1 MFAYW
6 AWKWKFS
13 WSKSVEFCSAFFFP
27 FFPRFVE
34 IFSRV
39 AIYYRVQRI
48 VLVDQ
53 DEIKARKAFVPSA
66 FFNHICEFSGDVKWE
81 QTLFLLRE
89 KFDESL
95 GLLIYYLFL
104 FFRTRVKFV
113 CDIKMQY
120 SHHCEH
126 LLERLNKQREAGFL
140 CDCTI
145 VIGEF
150 QFKAHRN
157 VLASFSEYFGAIY
170 RSTSENNVFLDQ
182 SQVKADGFQKLLEF
196 IYTGTLNLDR

>member
-1 MFAYW
+1 MLRPTGR
-6 AWKWKFS
+6 S
-13 WSKSVEFCSAFFFP
+13 
-27 FFPRFVE
+27 
-34 IFSRV
+34 
-39 AIYYRVQRI
+39 
-48 VLVDQ
+48 
-53 DEIKARKAFVPSA
+53 
-66 FFNHICEFSGDVKWE
+66 
-81 QTLFLLRE
+81 LLPLGE
-89 KFDESL
+89 TFDGKL
-95 GLLIYYLFL
+95 GLLIYYFFL
-104 FFRTRVKFV
+104 SFRTRVKFHS
-113 CDIKMQY
+113 DTKMQY

-182 SQVKADGFQKLLEF
+182 SQVKADGFKKLLEF

>member
-1 MFAYW
+1 MPARGVSMGQ
-6 AWKWKFS
+6 AVS
-13 WSKSVEFCSAFFFP
+13 
-27 FFPRFVE
+27 PRPASDLHGPRASCVATGRPEPEVTSPWRKKGEAERGAVTSFQDGGE
-34 IFSRV
+34 RV
-39 AIYYRVQRI
+39 KK
-48 VLVDQ
+48 LCT
-53 DEIKARKAFVPSA
+53 P
-66 FFNHICEFSGDVKWE
+66 
-81 QTLFLLRE
+81 
-89 KFDESL
+89 L
-95 GLLIYYLFL
+95 GCY
-104 FFRTRVKFV
+104 RTRVKFHS
-113 CDIKMQY
+113 DIKMQY

-140 CDCTI
+140 CDCTV

-196 IYTGTLNLDR
+196 IYTGTLNLDRLLLLPIQKSWLLSEEAPG

>member
-1 MFAYW
+1 MLAGQGETEMERTYPL
-6 AWKWKFS
+6 S
-13 WSKSVEFCSAFFFP
+13 ILTICLI
-27 FFPRFVE
+27 R
-34 IFSRV
+34 IFWCVCGGAGEGGNKMRTDFIPVHVMS
-39 AIYYRVQRI
+39 Y
-48 VLVDQ
+48 
-53 DEIKARKAFVPSA
+53 VPSRLS
-66 FFNHICEFSGDVKWE
+66 NCLGD
-81 QTLFLLRE
+81 T
-89 KFDESL
+89 FDENL
-95 GLLIYYLFL
+95 GLLTYCFFL
-104 FFRTRVKFV
+104 SFRTRVKIHS
-113 CDIKMQY
+113 DSKMQY

-182 SQVKADGFQKLLEF
+182 SQVKADGFKKLLEF

>member
-1 MFAYW
+1 MTSSQDGGERV
-6 AWKWKFS
+6 KKL
-13 WSKSVEFCSAFFFP
+13 FP
-27 FFPRFVE
+27 LGGYG
-34 IFSRV
+34 SRV
-39 AIYYRVQRI
+39 
-48 VLVDQ
+48 
-53 DEIKARKAFVPSA
+53 KSHSA
-66 FFNHICEFSGDVKWE
+66 S
-81 QTLFLLRE
+81 
-89 KFDESL
+89 
-95 GLLIYYLFL
+95 
-104 FFRTRVKFV
+104 
-113 CDIKMQY
+113 KMQY

-140 CDCTI
+140 CDCTV

>member
-1 MFAYW
+1 MF
-6 AWKWKFS
+6 
-13 WSKSVEFCSAFFFP
+13 
-27 FFPRFVE
+27 
-34 IFSRV
+34 
-39 AIYYRVQRI
+39 
-48 VLVDQ
+48 
-53 DEIKARKAFVPSA
+53 
-66 FFNHICEFSGDVKWE
+66 
-81 QTLFLLRE
+81 LFGFYVSLFTNGLGE
-89 KFDESL
+89 KFDENL
-95 GLLIYYLFL
+95 VVLIYSLSC
-104 FFRTRVKFV
+104 FFRTRIEFDS
-113 CDIKMQY
+113 DIKMQY

>member
-1 MFAYW
+1 M
-6 AWKWKFS
+6 
-13 WSKSVEFCSAFFFP
+13 
-27 FFPRFVE
+27 RTDFV
-34 IFSRV
+34 FV
-39 AIYYRVQRI
+39 H
-48 VLVDQ
+48 VLSH
-53 DEIKARKAFVPSA
+53 VPSPLTNCLGET
-66 FFNHICEFSGDVKWE
+66 FHEN
-81 QTLFLLRE
+81 
-89 KFDESL
+89 L
-95 GLLIYYLFL
+95 GLLTYYFFL
-104 FFRTRVKFV
+104 SFRTRVKFHS
-113 CDIKMQY
+113 DIKMQY

-140 CDCTI
+140 CDCTV

>member
-1 MFAYW
+1 MD
-6 AWKWKFS
+6 
-13 WSKSVEFCSAFFFP
+13 SVS
-27 FFPRFVE
+27 
-34 IFSRV
+34 
-39 AIYYRVQRI
+39 
-48 VLVDQ
+48 
-53 DEIKARKAFVPSA
+53 
-66 FFNHICEFSGDVKWE
+66 
-81 QTLFLLRE
+81 LFTNGLGE
-89 KFDESL
+89 KFDENIVV
-95 GLLIYYLFL
+95 LIYSLSC
-104 FFRTRVKFV
+104 FFRTRIEFDS
-113 CDIKMQY
+113 DIKMQY